1 MQASRVVKDAVRTKD
16 YMTMEANCVNLMRE
30 NETVKGENETLKG
43 ENESLVAQVR
53 EERKRGHDAATKAAA
68 TEKEVTLHA
77 RTSMHTHP
85 CTPCLA
91 ATPPAGRRS
100 CAGEKSCEGCCA
112 YQRLHDH
119 GSQLREADARY

>member
-53 EERKRGHDAATKAAA
+53 EERKRRHDAATKASAS
-68 TEKEVTLHA
+68 EKEVTP
-77 RTSMHTHP
+77 RTVRACTHTTPTHP
-85 CTPCLA
+85 PACPCSQPHLQPTQTP
-91 ATPPAGRRS
+91 
-100 CAGEKSCEGCCA
+100 
-112 YQRLHDH
+112 
-119 GSQLREADARY
+119 